1 MAGKYKS
8 GIQVQDKTPEVTKVH
23 FAKRSAVILNREL
36 AIHAQS
42 LQQIEAEDDISSELC
57 GKIKDYFSLVITTS
71 DMYPPSLQK
80 LQAAHL
86 KGLQALKIA
95 SENFEKLGTTTLQQE
110 PIVSIKLLPVIEEL
124 ISDVLHFIH
133 EEEKTYD
140 SFTPGKRPNV
150 RPVNWPLRLAV
161 NSHIEEHQKTAGAG
175 KYPNLNAA
183 QTRAKKNEHDLSER
197 TYREIKTMH
206 KNGTLLH
213 YVQPRKR
220 Q

>member
-8 GIQVQDKTPEVTKVH
+8 GIQVQDKTPEVTKVQ
-23 FAKRSAVILNREL
+23 FAQAFATQLNWAL

-42 LQQIEAEDDISSELC
+42 LQQIEAEDDISIELC
-57 GKIKDYFSLVITTS
+57 GKIQDYFSLVTTTS
-71 DMYPPSLQK
+71 DMYTPSLRK

-86 KGLQALKIA
+86 KGLQDLKIA

-133 EEEKTYD
+133 QVEMTYYL
-140 SFTPGKRPNV
+140 FTPGTRPNV

-183 QTRAKKNEHDLSER
+183 QTRAKKKEHDLSER

-206 KNGTLLH
+206 KNGTVFH